1 MTYIQQSFWMINLLF
16 LLSCM
21 RKCMWKT
28 LCVFLQVVVE
38 GIADRRSLGYIAVD
52 NIQIMDG
59 VRAEDCKGVYFN
71 VT

>member
-1 MTYIQQSFWMINLLF
+1 MYSKVSGWLTFSFCCPVWENA
-16 LLSCM
+16 CE
-21 RKCMWKT
+21 R
-28 LCVFLQVVVE
+28 LCVVFLQVVVE